1 MTEAKRTKTILGF
14 QTLLKPVVT
23 EKSSLVGGSG
33 SCAVFYVDPRATKTD
48 IKNAV
53 EGSFDVGVK
62 SVRTVNM
69 IGKRKRTM
77 RAVGSTNRKKKAYVT
92 LKPGETLDIVEGV

>member
-1 MTEAKRTKTILGF
+1 MSEKNRVKTVRGF

-33 SCAVFYVDPRATKTD
+33 SCAVFYVDTKASKTE
-48 IKNAV
+48 IKQAV
-53 EGSFDVGVK
+53 EASFDVAVLK
-62 SVRTVNM
+62 VRTVNVL
-69 IGKRKRTM
+69 GKKKRTM
-77 RAVGSTNRKKKAYVT
+77 RAVGTTANKKKAYVT